1 MVGEDCGSDL
11 FKSDDDDDDVAG
23 HDYVQPTDSSSNDES
38 SDKGARNPA
47 CSSRV
52 PAMTR
57 VPQEVTTSVV
67 SVLVREDC
75 GSDLF
80 ESDDDVADH
89 NYVQPS
95 QFSNSNDFRWSLE
108 LLHTAIR
115 EHRWDDALRF
125 LPCIITHTAPHLPL
139 EFLLEVTDIITRN
152 VPSLSVDDRKKFR
165 SILHGMKLETSVF
178 HDILSQDL
186 AEATDRDADGLMQMI
201 EDIQNQRQPPAQGIE
216 TRTDKRFKALSDGYI
231 GLVHYHRWKS
241 SLLNA
246 TAASLPLDDDF
257 CSVSICGSQ
266 GTGNTDKKEIVR
278 TAHSFLKKAFNGLNE
293 SCDWFMLQFLELEK
307 ELYGQESAISV
318 LERYKS
324 DPCHAPVHHLAYHFY
339 KNLVPGSV
347 MEQLM
352 ELEHISRACPKDPLV
367 LEQVNLYLDSLEH
380 GGPAQERA
388 MMRMRSAESDT
399 GQESSDECPPGPAN
413 ASCTLKTTGK
423 VEVLM
428 RCLML
433 LVAMLDYS
441 TYTWDLQPWQ
451 KLTQVLTKFY
461 QAWVRC
467 WSCLA
472 CRNTRNRIHRLS
484 MMVVPLWKHFVWKEP
499 PATLPLEQARV
510 LFHHVFAA
518 FIFNY
523 SEEYV
528 SHSLSVLQESG
539 HLQLREELMSL
550 INFPGAFLGHFSLLA
565 KKRRKKVEGISL
577 RSLNRAA
584 SQYKKAIQQRQKRAQ
599 NTSKAATIT
608 SFKDID
614 QETQKDGPF
623 DSEKDFCDHTE
634 SNDKV
639 DGKRGSIEGNKDKG
653 RGKQNEVQEKAKSV
667 EQQCDETDIEKQME
681 STQEERESEEQVLNI
696 IGQGK
701 QEEATSESLEIDV
714 GSVFNQD
721 DSQSSL
727 DILTAGQRERFC
739 DSSPDESA
747 PVSQS
752 GQGFFLT
759 QTRETDE
766 FLLSPD
772 NKEPGSPEHADIKE
786 ISQDELKELDLGDLG
801 RYLVVK
807 LVELHYSEFFKNEQN
822 SSELHNWHSDETL
835 DRLLE
840 SMSVYQGPEESS
852 IATTEEEKGRQRH
865 GQSGT
870 CSSVTVTRKKTRGT
884 TRRSRV
890 AHYPASWFEGF
901 SLPAIGNNTAS
912 KRKDTDGHQTRFKI
926 PAVLPSAPVTKKT
939 SRRSKKVLGD
949 SENVLKNNNHHS
961 VGADSQYATQAA
973 SLMSCDRND
982 TTNLKTKKQCSKR
995 RRISFRVPVMD
1006 WIKDVPLTYENRQSK
1021 TEALERDITPVP
1033 SGTCSSVTV
1042 TQKNTRDTTRRSRVA
1057 HYPASWF
1064 EGLPLP
1070 AFGNNTASKSKD
1082 TDGHQ
1087 TRFKIAEAVLPSA
1100 PVTKKT
1106 SRKSKVLGDSENVL
1120 KNNNHHSVG
1129 ADSQYATQADW
1140 LKDLSLPEVSGETVS
1155 LMSCD
1160 RNDTSNLKKKKQ
1172 WIKDLPLT
1180 HENRQ
1185 SKTEAL
1191 ERDVTPVPSG
1201 TCSSVTVTR
1210 KNTRGTTRR
1219 SWVAHYPASWFEGLP
1234 LPAIGSNTASKSK
1247 DTDGHQTRFKIP
1259 AVLPSAPVTKKTSR
1273 KTKVLGDAENVL
1285 KNNNHHSVGAD
1296 SWYATQA
1303 DFLKDLPLPEVSGET
1318 VSLMSCDRNDTSNLK
1333 TKKQCSKKRRVSLR
1347 VPVMDWIKDVPL
1359 TYENRQFK
1367 TEALLERDIKPVPKT
1382 KDPTLTIS
1390 KHQFKSERQKTLMK
1404 WTEGLPFDTEK
1415 ILAGLQKSLH
1425 EDNTS

>member
-1 MVGEDCGSDL
+1 
-11 FKSDDDDDDVAG
+11 
-23 HDYVQPTDSSSNDES
+23 
-38 SDKGARNPA
+38 
-47 CSSRV
+47 
-52 PAMTR
+52 
-57 VPQEVTTSVV
+57 
-67 SVLVREDC
+67 
-75 GSDLF
+75 
-80 ESDDDVADH
+80 
-89 NYVQPS
+89 
-95 QFSNSNDFRWSLE
+95 
-108 LLHTAIR
+108 
-115 EHRWDDALRF
+115 
-125 LPCIITHTAPHLPL
+125 
-139 EFLLEVTDIITRN
+139 
-152 VPSLSVDDRKKFR
+152 
-165 SILHGMKLETSVF
+165 
-178 HDILSQDL
+178 
-186 AEATDRDADGLMQMI
+186 
-201 EDIQNQRQPPAQGIE
+201 
-216 TRTDKRFKALSDGYI
+216 
-231 GLVHYHRWKS
+231 
-241 SLLNA
+241 
-246 TAASLPLDDDF
+246 
-257 CSVSICGSQ
+257 
-266 GTGNTDKKEIVR
+266 
-278 TAHSFLKKAFNGLNE
+278 
-293 SCDWFMLQFLELEK
+293 
-307 ELYGQESAISV
+307 
-318 LERYKS
+318 
-324 DPCHAPVHHLAYHFY
+324 
-339 KNLVPGSV
+339 
-347 MEQLM
+347 
-352 ELEHISRACPKDPLV
+352 
-367 LEQVNLYLDSLEH
+367 
-380 GGPAQERA
+380 
-388 MMRMRSAESDT
+388 
-399 GQESSDECPPGPAN
+399 
-413 ASCTLKTTGK
+413 
-423 VEVLM
+423 
-428 RCLML
+428 
-433 LVAMLDYS
+433 
-441 TYTWDLQPWQ
+441 
-451 KLTQVLTKFY
+451 
-461 QAWVRC
+461 
-467 WSCLA
+467 
-472 CRNTRNRIHRLS
+472 

-523 SEEYV
+523 SEYWLCCGYCRTVTVLSPTTCRLQETVVLPVCGTCIVVVVVIDEFLVKEVMLVKIVMVKGCDDSDLLVVEVVSVKMLMVVMSCGEEYV

-870 CSSVTVTRKKTRGT
+870 CSSVTITRKKTRGT

-901 SLPAIGNNTAS
+901 FLPAIGNNTAS

-961 VGADSQYATQAA
+961 VGADSQLA
-973 SLMSCDRND
+973 
-982 TTNLKTKKQCSKR
+982 
-995 RRISFRVPVMD
+995 
-1006 WIKDVPLTYENRQSK
+1006 
-1021 TEALERDITPVP
+1021 
-1033 SGTCSSVTV
+1033 
-1042 TQKNTRDTTRRSRVA
+1042 
-1057 HYPASWF
+1057 
-1064 EGLPLP
+1064 LP

-1140 LKDLSLPEVSGETVS
+1140 LKDLSLPENLSITICNQVQRLSNIQITLCCTPGSDGTSSTNKGIKVEVQFFDQHSVTGGGAGQDDSG
-1155 LMSCD
+1155 
-1160 RNDTSNLKKKKQ
+1160 
-1172 WIKDLPLT
+1172 DL
-1180 HENRQ
+1180 RQ
-1185 SKTEAL
+1185 SMESPKGS
-1191 ERDVTPVPSG
+1191 TPH
-1201 TCSSVTVTR
+1201 
-1210 KNTRGTTRR
+1210 R
-1219 SWVAHYPASWFEGLP
+1219 SP
-1234 LPAIGSNTASKSK
+1234 
-1247 DTDGHQTRFKIP
+1247 
-1259 AVLPSAPVTKKTSR
+1259 PSAR
-1273 KTKVLGDAENVL
+1273 KWKHFEDDSLGRSQGCASSFVMLLCAKVF
-1285 KNNNHHSVGAD
+1285 S
-1296 SWYATQA
+1296 
-1303 DFLKDLPLPEVSGET
+1303 
-1318 VSLMSCDRNDTSNLK
+1318 
-1333 TKKQCSKKRRVSLR
+1333 
-1347 VPVMDWIKDVPL
+1347 
-1359 TYENRQFK
+1359 
-1367 TEALLERDIKPVPKT
+1367 
-1382 KDPTLTIS
+1382 
-1390 KHQFKSERQKTLMK
+1390 HQ
-1404 WTEGLPFDTEK
+1404 P
-1415 ILAGLQKSLH
+1415 
-1425 EDNTS
+1425 